1 MKKMDRNDDKLKKT
15 AVIEGASESA
25 EVSAPPMGFKVI
37 VREFLKDKVA
47 MVALIMLVLI
57 LVTTL
62 AWSLRLDANAV
73 MQVDILRNFEQ
84 PVDFEWGLIA
94 DAWNGEKTLI
104 FGTDD
109 YGRDVFT
116 QLLLAAWNSIII
128 AVAVTSI
135 IATIG
140 ITLGLIAGY
149 YGGKV
154 DNAIMRV
161 TDFVMTLPTTMI
173 IIVFMVV
180 VPEITIG
187 SFVFIMSVFSWTGYC
202 RVVRSKSLSESSRDY
217 ISASKTMGTPTWK
230 IILLEM
236 LPNLSSL
243 IMVQLILSYAG
254 NIGLETGL
262 TFLGYGLP
270 DQIPSLGRLVSSAT
284 TPYNME
290 FRTWVW
296 LPASTLILVLMLS
309 INYVG
314 QALKRASDAKQRL
327 G

>member
-1 MKKMDRNDDKLKKT
+1 MDRNDDKLKKT

-73 MQVDILRNFEQ
+73 MQVDILRNYEQ

-128 AVAVTSI
+128 AVSVTSI
-135 IATIG
+135 VAVIG

-180 VPEITIG
+180 VPKVTIP

-217 ISASKTMGTPTWK
+217 ISVSKPM
-230 IILLEM
+230 
-236 LPNLSSL
+236 
-243 IMVQLILSYAG
+243 
-254 NIGLETGL
+254 
-262 TFLGYGLP
+262 F
-270 DQIPSLGRLVSSAT
+270 
-284 TPYNME
+284 
-290 FRTWVW
+290 
-296 LPASTLILVLMLS
+296 PAYERIS
-309 INYVG
+309 
-314 QALKRASDAKQRL
+314 
-327 G
+327 

>member
-1 MKKMDRNDDKLKKT
+1 MERNDDKLKKT
-15 AVIEGASESA
+15 TVIESASESD
-25 EVSAPPMGFKVI
+25 EVSIPPMGFKVI
-37 VREFLKDKVA
+37 IREFLKDRIA
-47 MVALIMLVLI
+47 MVALIILTLI
-57 LVTTL
+57 LLTTL
-62 AWSLRLDANAV
+62 IWSLRLDADAV
-73 MQVDILRNFEQ
+73 MKVDILRNFEK

-94 DAWNGEKTLI
+94 DAWNGEKTFIL
-104 FGTDD
+104 GADD

-128 AVAVTSI
+128 AVSVTSI
-135 IATIG
+135 VAVVG

-180 VPEITIG
+180 VPKITIP
-187 SFVFIMSVFSWTGYC
+187 SFVLIMSVFSWTGYC

-230 IILLEM
+230 IILFEM

-262 TFLGYGLP
+262 TFLGFGLP
-270 DQIPSLGRLVSSAT
+270 DQIPSMGRLVSAAT

>member
-1 MKKMDRNDDKLKKT
+1 MVKNEEKFKQT
-15 AVIEGASESA
+15 SVVEEASESA
-25 EVSAPPMGFKVI
+25 EVSIPPMGFKVI
-37 VREFLKDKVA
+37 VREFKKDKVA
-47 MVALIMLVLI
+47 MFALVVLVLM
-57 LVTTL
+57 LATTFV
-62 AWSLRLDANAV
+62 WSLRLDSDAV
-73 MQVDILRNFEQ
+73 MQVDIFNNFEA
-84 PVDFEWGLIA
+84 PVSFEWGLLA
-94 DAWNGEKTLI
+94 DAWNGEKTLLL
-104 FGTDD
+104 GTDEF
-109 YGRDVFT
+109 GRDVFT

-128 AVAVTSI
+128 AVAVTTI
-135 IATIG
+135 IAVIG

-173 IIVFMVV
+173 IIVFMVI
-180 VPEITIG
+180 VPKITIP
-187 SFVFIMSVFSWTGYC
+187 SFIFIMSIFSWTGYC
-202 RVVRSKSLSESSRDY
+202 RIVRSKALSESHRDY

-230 IILLEM
+230 IILGEM
-236 LPNLSSL
+236 LPNLLSL
-243 IMVQLILSYAG
+243 ITVQLILSYAG

-262 TFLGYGLP
+262 TFLGFGLP

-290 FRTWVW
+290 YRTWVW
-296 LPASTLILVLMLS
+296 LPASTLILVLTLS

-314 QALKRASDAKQRL
+314 QALKRSSDAKQRL

>member
-1 MKKMDRNDDKLKKT
+1 MARNEEKMKET
-15 AVIEGASESA
+15 VVIESASDSQ
-25 EVSAPPMGFKVI
+25 EVSAPPMGYKVI
-37 VREFLKDKVA
+37 VREFRKDKLA
-47 MVALIMLVLI
+47 MFALIVLI
-57 LVTTL
+57 LILLTTL
-62 AWSLRLDANAV
+62 AWSLRLDPNQV
-73 MQVDILRNFEQ
+73 MEVDILRNFAE
-84 PVDFEWGLIA
+84 PVDFEWSLIA
-94 DAWNGEKTLI
+94 DAWNGEKTLLL
-104 FGTDD
+104 GADE

-116 QLLLAAWNSIII
+116 QLLLAAWNSIVI

-135 IATIG
+135 IAVIG

-149 YGGKV
+149 YGGMV

-180 VPEITIG
+180 VPNITLG
-187 SFVFIMSVFSWTGYC
+187 SFIFIMSIFSWTGYC
-202 RVVRSKSLSESSRDY
+202 RIVRSKALSESHRDY

-230 IILLEM
+230 IILGEM

-262 TFLGYGLP
+262 TFLGFGLP
-270 DQIPSLGRLVSSAT
+270 DQIPSLGRLVSMAT

-314 QALKRASDAKQRL
+314 QALKRSTDAKQRL